1 MANQSKKECQ
11 QCTAQTN
18 SGRRCKN
25 RTCKSGKCWQHLKRD
40 DGLRVKPSQ
49 ISSGGTGLWTTKRIK
64 PNQRIGRY
72 TGESMTRSQL
82 QQRYGNQTAQYALC
96 SSKNKCVDAR
106 KTNSSAV
113 RFANDARRTQFKNNA
128 RLRGLNL
135 VAGSRGIPA
144 NREIFAAYGPDY
156 WRNM

>member
-1 MANQSKKECQ
+1 MPDQSIRQCQ
-11 QCTAQTN
+11 RCTAQTN

-25 RTCKSGKCWQHLKRD
+25 RTCRSDKCWQHLKRD

-49 ISSGGTGLWTTKRIK
+49 VSGGGAGLWTTKRVK

-72 TGESMTRSQL
+72 TGESVTRSQL

-96 SSKNKCVDAR
+96 SSKKCVDAR

-113 RFANDARRTQFKNNA
+113 RFANDARRTQFRNNA

-135 VAGSRGIPA
+135 VVGSSGIPA
-144 NREIFAAYGPDY
+144 NREIFAAYGRGY
-156 WRNM
+156 WRTM